1 MSDLVGC
8 RVGDYQVLRRL
19 GSGGMADVYAAKHL
33 KLRRDAAL
41 KVLRRTPQTSQ
52 EDLQRFEREAQAA
65 ACLNHPSIVQVYEIG
80 DHQGT
85 HFIAQELIDGS
96 NLKQC
101 LQKSGQF
108 TAKEGIE
115 ILRCVTEALVVA
127 HAARV
132 THRDI
137 KPENIMRSGDGAI
150 KVTDFGLARVL
161 SNTDASAVD
170 LTRAGLTL
178 GTPRYMSPEQIQG
191 HKVDGRSDLYS
202 LGVTLYHLL
211 AGQPPFDAEEPLALA
226 VKHLHE
232 MPQPLDHARG
242 SSDLPPWLVA
252 TIMRLLRKTPGE
264 RFASAMELLDVIRAN
279 LSPSESGLP
288 ATPVGNGSG
297 SNGTTS
303 IDSDRTSAAVNY
315 LGSTSATIQL
325 QRVTD
330 AIANDRRHD
339 TMRWVGVIALA
350 AIAALAGWGIAIWTQ
365 APSVAQTIGVPRVT
379 RTASIEDQ
387 YWQAISLDSVPAWK
401 AVEDYFPKDE
411 ITPEEEIYHLK
422 AALQLARL
430 LIDEQ
435 RWPEASAALAGVE
448 QSANTSRLYR
458 ALALVMRY
466 QIQMGIGARR
476 EANETKNKLRNLVDE
491 LRNEK
496 SQVLETFRALVPL
509 SDRLELGLDEP
520 AVIDGPS
527 DRRSAVE
534 FNRLFSPRIG

>member
-41 KVLRRTPQTSQ
+41 KVLRQTPQTSP
-52 EDLQRFEREAQAA
+52 EDLRRFEREAQAA

-80 DHQGT
+80 DHQGN

-101 LQKSGQF
+101 LQQGGQF
-108 TAKEGIE
+108 SSQEGIE
-115 ILRCVTEALVVA
+115 ILRCVTEALVIA
-127 HAARV
+127 HRAGI

-137 KPENIMRSGDGAI
+137 KPENIMRSKEGDI

-161 SNTDASAVD
+161 SNTDASAAD

-211 AGQPPFDAEEPLALA
+211 AGHPPFDAEEPLALA

-242 SSDLPPWLVA
+242 SADLPSWLAA
-252 TIMRLLRKTPGE
+252 TVMRLLRKSPEE
-264 RFASAMELLDVIRAN
+264 RFSSAMELLEVIRAN
-279 LSPSESGLP
+279 CPAMESSIPSIPLP
-288 ATPVGNGSG
+288 T
-297 SNGTTS
+297 
-303 IDSDRTSAAVNY
+303 DTSATESQASTPSAAANY

-330 AIANDRRHD
+330 AIASDRRRD
-339 TMRWVGVIALA
+339 PMRWLGLLTLVVLA
-350 AIAALAGWGIAIWTQ
+350 SLAGWGLATMARGPSISRSIR
-365 APSVAQTIGVPRVT
+365 APLVAKA
-379 RTASIEDQ
+379 ASIEDQ
-387 YWQAISLDSVPAWK
+387 YWQAIATDSVPAWR
-401 AVEDYFPKDE
+401 AVSEFFPKDE
-411 ITPEEEIYHLK
+411 ISPEDEIYHSK
-422 AALQLARL
+422 AALQLTRL
-430 LIDEQ
+430 LINDQ
-435 RWPEASAALAGVE
+435 RWAEASATLASVE
-448 QSANTSRLYR
+448 QSANSSRLYR

-466 QIQMGIGARR
+466 QIQTGTGQRR
-476 EANETKNKLRNLVDE
+476 EADRTKTNLRNLVDE
-491 LRNEK
+491 LKRDQ
-496 SQVLETFRALVPL
+496 SAALETFRTLVPL
-509 SDRLELGLDEP
+509 SERLKLGLDEP
-520 AVIDGPS
+520 AIIDGPS
-527 DRRSAVE
+527 ARRSGTVTPSSS
-534 FNRLFSPRIG
+534 RSI

>member
-1 MSDLVGC
+1 M
-8 RVGDYQVLRRL
+8 GDYQVLRRL

-65 ACLNHPSIVQVYEIG
+65 ASLNHPSIVQVYEIG

-101 LQKSGQF
+101 LQQSGQF
-108 TAKEGIE
+108 TAKDGIE

-127 HAARV
+127 HKAGV

-161 SNTDASAVD
+161 SNTDASAAD

-242 SSDLPPWLVA
+242 SADLPSWLVA
-252 TIMRLLRKTPGE
+252 TIMRLLRKTPAE
-264 RFASAMELLDVIRAN
+264 RFTSAMELLDVIHAN
-279 LSPSESGLP
+279 VSPSELSRAVVANGTE
-288 ATPVGNGSG
+288 AGSG
-297 SNGTTS
+297 ATKSMGA
-303 IDSDRTSAAVNY
+303 DQTSAAANY
-315 LGSTSATIQL
+315 LGSTSATLQL
-325 QRVTD
+325 QRITD
-330 AIANDRRHD
+330 EIANDRRYD
-339 TMRWVGVIALA
+339 FMRWVGVIGLA
-350 AIAALAGWGIAIWTQ
+350 VIAALAGWGIATWTK
-365 APSVAQTIGVPRVT
+365 APSVAQSIGAPLVA
-379 RTASIEDQ
+379 RTSSIEDQ

-411 ITPEEEIYHLK
+411 ITPTEEIYHLK
-422 AALQLARL
+422 AALQLTRL
-430 LIDEQ
+430 LIDEK
-435 RWPEASAALAGVE
+435 RWPEASKALSGVE
-448 QSANTSRLYR
+448 QSANATRLYR

-466 QIQMGIGARR
+466 QIEMGIGARR
-476 EANETKNKLRNLVDE
+476 EANQTKTNLRNLVDE
-491 LRNEK
+491 LRNDQ
-496 SQVLETFRALVPL
+496 SAALETFRALVPL

-527 DRRSAVE
+527 DRRSAAE
-534 FNRLFSPRIG
+534 FKRMLRPKVG

>member
-52 EDLQRFEREAQAA
+52 EDLRRFEREAQAA

-101 LQKSGQF
+101 LQQSGQF

-127 HAARV
+127 HSAGV

-137 KPENIMRSGDGAI
+137 KPENIMRSGEGAI

-232 MPQPLDHARG
+232 MPQPLDHTRG
-242 SSDLPPWLVA
+242 SADLPPWLVA
-252 TIMRLLRKTPGE
+252 TIMRLLRKTPDE

-279 LSPSESGLP
+279 VAPSESSLKAIP
-288 ATPVGNGSG
+288 ASNGSG
-297 SNGTTS
+297 SSTTLES
-303 IDSDRTSAAVNY
+303 GRSSAAVNY

-330 AIANDRRHD
+330 AIADDRRYD
-339 TMRWVGVIALA
+339 FMRWVGVIGLALL
-350 AIAALAGWGIAIWTQ
+350 AALAGWGISNLTK
-365 APSVAQTIGVPRVT
+365 APSVSQSIGAPLVARASTIQ
-379 RTASIEDQ
+379 DQ
-387 YWQAISLDSVPAWK
+387 YWQAISLNSVPAWK
-401 AVEDYFPKDE
+401 AVAEYFPKDD
-411 ITPEEEIYHLK
+411 IDSKEEIYHLK
-422 AALQLARL
+422 AALQLTRL
-430 LIDEQ
+430 LMDEN
-435 RWPEASAALAGVE
+435 RWREASEALASVE
-448 QSANTSRLYR
+448 QSGNTSRLYR

-466 QIQMGIGARR
+466 QIQMEIGARR
-476 EANETKNKLRNLVDE
+476 EASQTKTNLRNLVEE
-491 LRNEK
+491 LKNDQ
-496 SQVLETFRALVPL
+496 SAALETFRALVPL
-509 SDRLELGLDEP
+509 SERLELGLDEP

-527 DRRSAVE
+527 PRRPV
-534 FNRLFSPRIG
+534 